1 MPHPADLAA
10 LAPRDQWSYHLL
22 LFDLDLATQGAADTS
37 RRKHAAI
44 LAQLREAHPKHTPWD
59 LSTDTLLAWLAR
71 EQIAPATW
79 RSRRATLRTFYAW
92 AVRAGHLTSSPAGT
106 LPGARPEGL
115 PPAGP
120 APARSYGPPR
130 AVVPALWREAL
141 ELFDAYLIMRGR
153 PETTRTT
160 RRQELSRFARRN
172 PETHPWSVTAAD
184 LLAYIM
190 ADAELAPETRR
201 ARRSTLRAFYSWA
214 ELVGHVAAS
223 PAKLLPEV
231 STPTP
236 LPRPIPDED
245 LADALDRADDRR
257 RLILRL
263 AAEVGLRRAEIAAC
277 HTGDLRERAGRV
289 ALLVHGKGARERIV
303 PVPEH
308 LGRYLLTLP
317 DGYLFP
323 SDHPDGHLSPRY
335 VGKLAAEVLPPSH
348 TLHTLRHRFATN
360 IYRASRDL
368 YAVQRLLGH
377 GSPTVTQRYVGLDVD
392 ELWSVVDAMADIPL
406 PPPARVRMSADVA

>member
-1 MPHPADLAA
+1 MPHPADLAN
-10 LAPRDQWSYHLL
+10 LAPRDLWSYYLL
-22 LFDLDLATQGAADTS
+22 LFDLDLAATGAADTS
-37 RRKHAAI
+37 RRKHGAI
-44 LAQLREAHPKHTPWD
+44 LAQLREAHPTRTPWE
-59 LSTDTLLAWLAR
+59 LDTAALLAWLAR

-92 AVRAGHLTSSPAGT
+92 AVRAGHLEQSPAGT
-106 LPGARPEGL
+106 LPGARPEDL

-120 APARSYGPPR
+120 APIRPSGPPR
-130 AVVPALWREAL
+130 AAVPTIWREPL
-141 ELFDAYLIMRGR
+141 ELFDAYLDMRGR
-153 PETTRTT
+153 PMTTRTT

-172 PETHPWSVTAAD
+172 AETHPWEVTPAD
-184 LLAYIM
+184 LLAYIS
-190 ADAELAPETRR
+190 ADADLAPETRR
-201 ARRSTLRAFYSWA
+201 LRRGTLRAFYSWA
-214 ELVGHVAAS
+214 ELVGHVTAS

-231 STPTP
+231 STPRP
-236 LPRPIPDED
+236 LPRPIPDES
-245 LADALDRADDRR
+245 LADALDVADERR

-277 HTGDLRERAGRV
+277 HTRDLRERAGRL

-308 LGRYLLTLP
+308 LGRHLLTLP
-317 DGYLFP
+317 EGYLFP
-323 SDHPDGHLSPRY
+323 SDNADGHLSPRY

-392 ELWSVVDAMADIPL
+392 ELWTVVDAVGRAPL
-406 PPPARVRMSADVA
+406 PAPSRLRESA

>member
-1 MPHPADLAA
+1 MPHPADLAN
-10 LAPRDQWSYHLL
+10 LAPRDLWSYYLL
-22 LFDLDLATQGAADTS
+22 LFDLDLAATGAADTS
-37 RRKHAAI
+37 RRKHGAI
-44 LAQLREAHPKHTPWD
+44 LAQLSEAHPRRAPWELD
-59 LSTDTLLAWLAR
+59 SAALLGWLAR

-79 RSRRATLRTFYAW
+79 RSRRATLRAFYAW
-92 AVRAGHLTSSPAGT
+92 AVRAGHLEQSPAGT

-115 PPAGP
+115 PPAGH
-120 APARSYGPPR
+120 APARAYGPPR
-130 AVVPALWREAL
+130 AVVPTLWREAL
-141 ELFDAYLIMRGR
+141 EQFDAYLVMRGR

-172 PETHPWSVTAAD
+172 AETPPWSVTAAD
-184 LLAYIM
+184 LLAYIT
-190 ADAELAPETRR
+190 ADAELAAETRR
-201 ARRSTLRAFYSWA
+201 ARRSTLRAFYTWA
-214 ELVGHVAAS
+214 ELVGHVSTS

-231 STPTP
+231 STPRP
-236 LPRPIPDED
+236 LPRPIHDED
-245 LADALDRADDRR
+245 LADALDVADGRR

-263 AAEVGLRRAEIAAC
+263 AAEVGLRRAEIAEC
-277 HTGDLRERAGRV
+277 HTRDLRERSGRV

-308 LGRYLLTLP
+308 LGRHLLTLP

-323 SDHPDGHLSPRY
+323 SDNADGHLSPRY

-360 IYRASRDL
+360 IYRASRNL

-392 ELWSVVDAMADIPL
+392 ELWSVVDAVGRAPL
-406 PPPARVRMSADVA
+406 PAPSRLRESA

>member
-1 MPHPADLAA
+1 MPHPADLAN
-10 LAPRDQWSYHLL
+10 LAPRDQWSYYLL
-22 LFDLDLATQGAADTS
+22 LFDLDLAAASAAESS
-37 RRKHAAI
+37 RRKHGAI
-44 LAQLREAHPKHTPWD
+44 LAQLREAHPRRTPWE
-59 LSTDTLLAWLAR
+59 LDTAALLAWLAR
-71 EQIAPATW
+71 EQISPATW
-79 RSRRATLRTFYAW
+79 RSRRATLRAFYAW
-92 AVRAGHLTSSPAGT
+92 AVRAGHLEQSPAGT

-120 APARSYGPPR
+120 APVRPSGPPR
-130 AVVPALWREAL
+130 AVVPSRWREPLA
-141 ELFDAYLIMRGR
+141 LFDAYQVMRGR

-172 PETHPWSVTAAD
+172 AETDPWQITPAD
-184 LLAYIM
+184 LLAYIS
-190 ADAELAPETRR
+190 ADADLAPETRR
-201 ARRSTLRAFYSWA
+201 ARRGTLRAFYSWA
-214 ELVGHVAAS
+214 QLAGHVSTS
-223 PAKLLPEV
+223 PAALLPEV
-231 STPTP
+231 STPRP
-236 LPRPIPDED
+236 LPRPIPDD
-245 LADALDRADDRR
+245 ALADALDVADNRR

-277 HTGDLRERAGRV
+277 HTRDLRERAGRV

-323 SDHPDGHLSPRY
+323 SKDGTGHLSPRY
-335 VGKLAAEVLPPSH
+335 VGKLAAEVLPPTH

-392 ELWSVVDAMADIPL
+392 ELWSLVDAVGRAPL
-406 PPPARVRMSADVA
+406 PAPARLRETA